1 MTPLEFL
8 ESKGVQDLS
17 EPLQTSIVELFLE
30 EYASLVLSIAAEKA
44 EVNVKDYNDYEVD
57 KKSILNCLKK

>member
-1 MTPLEFL
+1 MTGEQFL
-8 ESKGVQDLS
+8 KSKEPNTYIFPS
-17 EPLQTSIVELFLE
+17 EWLD

-57 KKSILNCLKK
+57 KKSILNCLKDK